1 MASEYSLLEHQSV
14 PAGVVIM
21 MIARDIAAVIKANQV
36 DIRVNLNPL
45 EEKTMFSY
53 LRRKFTFNNS
63 DWGEVYINLVKAQR
77 R

>member
-53 LRRKFTFNNS
+53 LRRKLRSIIVTGGRS
-63 DWGEVYINLVKAQR
+63 ISTW
-77 R
+77 